1 MTFLKFDSK
10 SERTFIEI
18 VMYPTVCIFWTYF
31 YLWYNFIPVM
41 LLFMCYQMN
50 RMFTRWWSL
59 NHPQAFLYIG
69 VVETGLF
76 VNMAECAIFGQMDGT
91 VSTR

>member
-1 MTFLKFDSK
+1 MHFLDIFLLMVQLYTCDVTFYVLSDEPHVHQMVVVK
-10 SERTFIEI
+10 S
-18 VMYPTVCIFWTYF
+18 
-31 YLWYNFIPVM
+31 PVS
-41 LLFMCYQMN
+41 F
-50 RMFTRWWSL
+50 FSII
-59 NHPQAFLYIG
+59 IG

>member
-1 MTFLKFDSK
+1 MVQLYTCDVTFYVLSDEPHVHQMVVVKISK
-10 SERTFIEI
+10 
-18 VMYPTVCIFWTYF
+18 
-31 YLWYNFIPVM
+31 L
-41 LLFMCYQMN
+41 
-50 RMFTRWWSL
+50 
-59 NHPQAFLYIG
+59 FLYIG

>member
-1 MTFLKFDSK
+1 MVQLYTCDVTFYELSDERHVHLMVVVK
-10 SERTFIEI
+10 SPASF
-18 VMYPTVCIFWTYF
+18 F
-31 YLWYNFIPVM
+31 
-41 LLFMCYQMN
+41 
-50 RMFTRWWSL
+50 SL
-59 NHPQAFLYIG
+59 G